1 MDNKHVKLIEI
12 IDKNIDVLINILNL
26 SSKKCK
32 ISLNNIHISN
42 KKNIIE
48 LLKIGH
54 IEKNKSFFNVIYES
68 NTEYYLNLIFDEIKD
83 ILSYNLFDIHKINYK
98 YFSTLNITIEI
109 DYTTCK
115 QNKEIIKN
123 LNDNIISKYFN
134 IIYNKNNYI
143 ITFNINL
150 IINDLFN
157 EVIS

>member
-32 ISLNNIHISN
+32 ISLNNIHVSN

-54 IEKNKSFFNVIYES
+54 IEKNKSFFNVKYNS
-68 NTEYYLNLIFDEIKD
+68 NAEYYLNLIFDEIKD
-83 ILSYNLFDIHKINYK
+83 ILSYNLFNIHKINYK
-98 YFSTLNITIEI
+98 HFSTLNITIEI

-115 QNKEIIKN
+115 QNKELIKN
-123 LNDNIISKYFN
+123 INDTIISKY
-134 IIYNKNNYI
+134 IEISYNKNNYV